1 MTRLSEIIQTY
12 IAEILPRK
20 RPKTQVNQRHQL
32 EFWSKHLG
40 EMNISE
46 ITPMQVIK
54 VRGMIQASDA
64 TKNIYMAALRHL
76 FTMAIKEFGVAS
88 DNPLLKI
95 SNLKAPRERV
105 RYLSNKEFED
115 LLIACKES
123 ANSYL
128 YLVVLLALGTG
139 ARKMEIM
146 NLTWSNVDI
155 DRQLLYLHTTKNGE
169 LATLPIPSKIMPEL
183 LQHLTAS
190 KTALLFPSSRDSE
203 KPIDLRHPFKEAL
216 KRAGIKDFRF
226 HDQRHTFASYLAM
239 NDTPLNVI
247 AELMRHKSYNMVK
260 KYAHLSTG
268 HKSKVINEMADK
280 IFK

>member
-1 MTRLSEIIQTY
+1 MLLKEIINTY
-12 IAEILPRK
+12 CSEILPRK
-20 RPKTQVNQRHQL
+20 ALKTQINQRHQL
-32 EFWSKHLG
+32 QFWSKHLG
-40 EMNISE
+40 ELNINE
-46 ITPMQVIK
+46 IKPLDVIK
-54 VRGMIQASDA
+54 TRGMIKASDA

-76 FTMAIKEFGVAS
+76 FTIAVKEFGVVG

-105 RYLSNKEFED
+105 RYLSNQEFTD

-123 ANSYL
+123 ANPYL

-146 NLTWSNVDI
+146 NLTWSDVDI
-155 DRQLLYLHTTKNGE
+155 DRQLIYLHTTKNGE

-183 LQHLTAS
+183 LQHLTIS
-190 KTALLFPSSRDSE
+190 KSALLFPSKRNPD
-203 KPIDLRHPFKEAL
+203 KPVDLRLPFKQAL
-216 KRAGIKDFRF
+216 ERAGIKDFRF

-280 IFK
+280 IFE